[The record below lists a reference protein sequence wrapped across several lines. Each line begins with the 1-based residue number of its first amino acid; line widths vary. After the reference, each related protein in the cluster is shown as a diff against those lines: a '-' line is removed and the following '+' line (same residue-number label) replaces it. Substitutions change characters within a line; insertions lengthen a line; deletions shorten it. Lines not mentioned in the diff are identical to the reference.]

1 MHIKKDEKK
10 FGATGDIPCK
20 PCFSG
25 AKARKFL
32 SAPRNEQ
39 GEVITKF
46 PQRFDGWKKVHYA
59 VPDRINNGTT
69 RIAKARA
76 WLELNSLALLLQRL
90 TFGASDADD
99 YKTAVDAFYNA
110 MVDAWGAHNITP
122 YMHIL
127 KVHGPYFA
135 KEGSL
140 AIWSTQGMERSHW
153 QARCGFQRATDH
165 GGGRG
170 IETPTE
176 DGSSHHTT
184 SNPMVQLLQWWY
196 RRLEVRF
203 QKKTQVATNVDD
215 AIAMERL
222 ARKRAIY
229 TNSCGR
235 ERHAMGRQDRLRV
248 GRRWVR
254 AEVVKDV

>member
-1 MHIKKDEKK
+1 
-10 FGATGDIPCK
+10 
-20 PCFSG
+20 
-25 AKARKFL
+25 
-32 SAPRNEQ
+32 
-39 GEVITKF
+39 
-46 PQRFDGWKKVHYA
+46 
-59 VPDRINNGTT
+59 
-69 RIAKARA
+69 
-76 WLELNSLALLLQRL
+76 
-90 TFGASDADD
+90 
-99 YKTAVDAFYNA
+99 

-127 KVHGPYFA
+127 KVHGPLFA

-153 QARCGFQRATDH
+153 QARCGFQWATDH

-184 SNPMVQLLQWWY
+184 SSPMVQLLQWWY
-196 RRLEVRF
+196 RRLEIRF
-203 QKKTQVATNVDD
+203 HKKTQVAANVD

-229 TNSCGR
+229 TNSTRR
-235 ERHAMGRQDRLRV
+235 EWHAMWRQDRLRV
-248 GRRWVR
+248 GHRWVR
-254 AEVVKDV
+254 AEAVVNDG